1 MSYVGTKMFFGV
13 CLNMYVTILLINNQ
27 NVWLNKR
34 LIEERG
40 LIIAGL
46 KYGDTKVNKNKT
58 KNTLSGIFCF
68 VFIYFCFFLFF
79 GNNNNNNNNMI

>member
-1 MSYVGTKMFFGV
+1 MSYVGTKVFFGV
-13 CLNMYVTILLINNQ
+13 CVNIYMSVLLINNQ

-46 KYGDTKVNKNKT
+46 KSGEANKNK
-58 KNTLSGIFCF
+58 
-68 VFIYFCFFLFF
+68 
-79 GNNNNNNNNMI
+79 

>member
-1 MSYVGTKMFFGV
+1 MLTHLNKKCKTQDCLFNQYKNITHYLFILMSYVGTKVFFGV

-46 KYGDTKVNKNKT
+46 KSGDAKNK
-58 KNTLSGIFCF
+58 
-68 VFIYFCFFLFF
+68 
-79 GNNNNNNNNMI
+79 

>member
-40 LIIAGL
+40 LIIAGI
-46 KYGDTKVNKNKT
+46 KYGDTKGNK
-58 KNTLSGIFCF
+58 
-68 VFIYFCFFLFF
+68 
-79 GNNNNNNNNMI
+79 

>member
-1 MSYVGTKMFFGV
+1 MSYIGTKIFLGICV
-13 CLNMYVTILLINNQ
+13 NMYVTVVLINNQ

-46 KYGDTKVNKNKT
+46 NTKGK
-58 KNTLSGIFCF
+58 
-68 VFIYFCFFLFF
+68 
-79 GNNNNNNNNMI
+79 